1 MCTNPA
7 KKYLSNTSSSKH
19 ESRSTQIFELAPAN
33 ITNFLNDV
41 KDAEVAIVANGFAVK
56 LFVEK
61 ANLRLKDRLKELNER
76 GVKFYVCNDALNL
89 HLPSCSG

>member
-1 MCTNPA
+1 MFH
-7 KKYLSNTSSSKH
+7 LDFD
-19 ESRSTQIFELAPAN
+19 STPIFELAPAN

-61 ANLRLKDRLKELNER
+61 ANLRLKE
-76 GVKFYVCNDALNL
+76 KFVTT
-89 HLPSCSG
+89 H